1 MRAKAFNDSTTL
13 SKSLGAS
20 APTPLLRGEGIQR
33 QSAFGDLALRN
44 NTVINGKSPRVV
56 HYAWIVLAVTFVTLL
71 VTAGLRSVPG
81 IIMPSLE
88 REFGWSRESITFAVS
103 INLLLFGLAGP
114 FLGRWMDLYGPRV
127 VMLTT
132 AGLTCLGATAT
143 LFMQTPW
150 QMTLF
155 WGVVMGAGSAGC
167 SMVMGSA
174 VVSRWF
180 IARRGLALGVLGAAM
195 SAGQLIFTPVLMVLD
210 MTYGWR
216 STTLCVALLTGAVAL
231 PLIWL
236 LMGDD
241 PACLGLGSLGDEFG
255 TAEKMP
261 EPDSHPMRHAL
272 RTREFWL
279 LATSFGICGLT
290 TSGLL
295 QTHLIP
301 HGLEHGFSEMT
312 MAVSLGLMGAA
323 DIVGTVGS
331 GWICDRFGQRGPL
344 AIYYLLRGASLL
356 LLPYIEHMETLMAFS
371 VIYGLN
377 WLSTVPAT
385 SALTADFFGKQNVGV
400 VFGWIFC
407 AHQVGSAIAAYG
419 ASFIHTWIGDY
430 SVAFFMSGAF
440 AIIATGL
447 VWGIPRES
455 LILVR
460 T

>member
-1 MRAKAFNDSTTL
+1 MGKV
-13 SKSLGAS
+13 KS
-20 APTPLLRGEGIQR
+20 
-33 QSAFGDLALRN
+33 
-44 NTVINGKSPRVV
+44 SPRAV

-71 VTAGLRSVPG
+71 ATAGLRSVPG
-81 IIMPSLE
+81 IIIPSLE

-103 INLLLFGLAGP
+103 VNLLLFGLAGP

-132 AGLTCLGATAT
+132 AGLTSWGALAT
-143 LFMQTPW
+143 LFMHSTW

-155 WGVVMGAGSAGC
+155 WGVIMGAGSAGC

-180 IARRGLALGVLGAAM
+180 IARRGLALGILGAAM
-195 SAGQLIFTPVLMVLD
+195 SAGQLIFTPVFMHLD

-216 STTLCVALLTGAVAL
+216 STTLLVALLTGIVAL
-231 PLIWL
+231 PLIML
-236 LMGDD
+236 LMRDNPASMGLGPLGDD
-241 PACLGLGSLGDEFG
+241 LS
-255 TAEKMP
+255 AEKIP
-261 EPDSHPMRHAL
+261 KPDSHPMKQAL

-279 LATSFGICGLT
+279 LASSFGICGLT

-312 MAVSLGLMGAA
+312 MAVSLGMMGAA

-344 AIYYLLRGASLL
+344 AIYYLLRGVSLL
-356 LLPYIEHMETLMAFS
+356 LLPFIEHSETLMAFS
-371 VIYGLN
+371 VFYGLN

-407 AHQVGSAIAAYG
+407 AHQVGAAIAAYG
-419 ASFIHTWIGDY
+419 ASFIHTWMGNY
-430 SVAFFMSGAF
+430 SAVFMAAGAF
-440 AIIATGL
+440 AMIATGL
-447 VWGIPRES
+447 VWGIPRKS

-460 T
+460 A

>member
-1 MRAKAFNDSTTL
+1 
-13 SKSLGAS
+13 
-20 APTPLLRGEGIQR
+20 
-33 QSAFGDLALRN
+33 
-44 NTVINGKSPRVV
+44 VISGKSPPRPR

-71 VTAGLRSVPG
+71 ATAGVRSVPG
-81 IIMPSLE
+81 IIIPSLE

-114 FLGRWMDLYGPRV
+114 YLGRWMDLFGPRV
-127 VMLTT
+127 VMLST
-132 AGLTCLGATAT
+132 AGLTSLGAIAT
-143 LFMQTPW
+143 LFMQSPW

-155 WGVVMGAGSAGC
+155 WGVIMGAGSAGC

-180 IARRGLALGVLGAAM
+180 IARRGLALGILGAAM
-195 SAGQLIFTPVLMVLD
+195 SAGQLIFTPVLMHLD

-216 STTLCVALLTGAVAL
+216 STTLFVALLTGAVVL
-231 PLIWL
+231 PLIL
-236 LMGDD
+236 LFMRDNPAGIGLGLLGDD
-241 PACLGLGSLGDEFG
+241 LG
-255 TAEKMP
+255 AVKIP
-261 EPDSHPMRHAL
+261 KPDIHPMIHAL

-279 LATSFGICGLT
+279 LASSFGMCGLT

-312 MAVSLGLMGAA
+312 MAVSLGIMGAA

-356 LLPYIEHMETLMAFS
+356 LLPFIEHAEALMVFS

-407 AHQVGSAIAAYG
+407 AHQLGAAIAAYG
-419 ASFIHTWIGDY
+419 ASFVHTWIGDY

-447 VWGIPRES
+447 VWGIRPKS
-455 LILVR
+455 LVLAQTQEQR
-460 T
+460 LCR

>member
-1 MRAKAFNDSTTL
+1 M
-13 SKSLGAS
+13 G
-20 APTPLLRGEGIQR
+20 
-33 QSAFGDLALRN
+33 
-44 NTVINGKSPRVV
+44 NGKSSPRAV

-71 VTAGLRSVPG
+71 ATAGLRSVPG
-81 IIMPSLE
+81 IIIPSLE

-103 INLLLFGLAGP
+103 VNLLLFGLAGP

-132 AGLTCLGATAT
+132 AGLTSLGALAT
-143 LFMQTPW
+143 LFMHATW
-150 QMTLF
+150 QMTLC
-155 WGVVMGAGSAGC
+155 WGVIMGAGSAGC

-180 IARRGLALGVLGAAM
+180 IARRGLALGILGAAM
-195 SAGQLIFTPVLMVLD
+195 SAGQLIFTPILMHLD

-216 STTLCVALLTGAVAL
+216 STTLFVALMTGVVAL
-231 PLIWL
+231 PLILL
-236 LMGDD
+236 LMRDT
-241 PACLGLGSLGDEFG
+241 PASLGLGPLGDEPS
-255 TAEKMP
+255 AEKLP
-261 EPDSHPMRHAL
+261 KPDRHPMKHAL

-279 LATSFGICGLT
+279 LASSFGICGLT

-312 MAVSLGLMGAA
+312 MAASLGMMGAA
-323 DIVGTVGS
+323 DIIGTIGS
-331 GWICDRFGQRGPL
+331 GWICDRFGKRGPL

-356 LLPYIEHMETLMAFS
+356 LLPFIEQSEMLMAFS
-371 VIYGLN
+371 VFYGLN

-407 AHQVGSAIAAYG
+407 AHQVGAAIAAYG
-419 ASFIHTWIGDY
+419 ASFIHTWMGNY
-430 SVAFFMSGAF
+430 SPVFMAAGAF

-447 VWGIPRES
+447 VWGIPRKS
-455 LILVR
+455 LSLVR
-460 T
+460 A